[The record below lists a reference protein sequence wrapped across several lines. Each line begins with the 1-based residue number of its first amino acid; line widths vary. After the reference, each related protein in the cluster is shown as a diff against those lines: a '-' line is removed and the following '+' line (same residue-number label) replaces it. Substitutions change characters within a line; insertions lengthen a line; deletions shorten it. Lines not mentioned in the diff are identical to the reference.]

1 MKLIRARIYKRR
13 LLKVLESQLQQ
24 NEKFLLD
31 VPFTADEVSRAVARL
46 KKRKAPGPDGLMA
59 EHLKGGGEGV
69 VIWLMKILNATVEL
83 ESMPMVLKKGVVMS
97 VYKGGGKD
105 LMKTDSYRGI
115 TLTSMVAKV
124 LEFLLLDRL
133 ESIFMEAGLPHINQ
147 SASRKGVL
155 CGDAVFATQ
164 EVIAKYL
171 GGGSR
176 VDMCLYDLQKA
187 FDSVEYPVLLEK
199 LFDPGVN
206 GKMWRLSKNWY
217 ESCSCQVKLDGRLS
231 DSFSVERGVK
241 QGSVL
246 SPALFFLVMDPLL
259 RQLQVSGVGLSINN
273 FYAGSFLMSGHW
285 LPVRHHLDIRL
296 SW

>member
-1 MKLIRARIYKRR
+1 
-13 LLKVLESQLQQ
+13 
-24 NEKFLLD
+24 
-31 VPFTADEVSRAVARL
+31 
-46 KKRKAPGPDGLMA
+46 MA
-59 EHLKGGGEGV
+59 EHLKGGGEAV

-83 ESMPMVLKKGVVMS
+83 ESVPTVLKKGVAVP

-105 LMKTDSYRGI
+105 PMKMDSYRGI

-124 LEFLLLDRL
+124 LEFLLLERL
-133 ESIFMEAGLPHINQ
+133 ESIFLEAGLPHINQ
-147 SASRKGVL
+147 SAYRKGVS

-171 GGGSR
+171 RGGSR
-176 VDMCLYDLQKA
+176 VYMCLYDLQKA

-199 LFDPGVN
+199 LFDA
-206 GKMWRLSKNWY
+206 GKMWRLLKNWY
-217 ESCSCQVKLDGRLS
+217 ESCSCHVKLDSRLS

-246 SPALFFLVMDPLL
+246 SPALFLLVMDPLL

-273 FYAGSFLMSGHW
+273 FYAGGFLHAD
-285 LPVRHHLDIRL
+285 DIRTLATSEASL
-296 SW
+296 SHQIELVKVFADQNLLKLNISKCEIVLFSKQPSSSAVATEKQKKVVVTKEKGRFT